1 VTYDINIPYRDSDME
16 KPTINNPQYAPTWKP
31 VWFDPL
37 PEFDFTDPALR
48 ADKRKPHLLTPATV
62 MENITPKM
70 GTILRGVNLAYL
82 SDEAKNELALL
93 ISERKIVA
101 LPKQDDFVAAGPAV
115 KR

>member
-1 VTYDINIPYRDSDME
+1 MSAKDTVNGEKEPIAIVTYDINIPYHDSDME
-16 KPTINNPQYAPTWKP
+16 KPTINNPQYAPTWQP

-48 ADKRKPHLLTPATV
+48 ADKRKHHLLTPATV

-82 SDEAKNELALL
+82 SDEAKSGSPETM
-93 ISERKIVA
+93 ST
-101 LPKQDDFVAAGPAV
+101 
-115 KR
+115 